1 MLVLTRRCD
10 ESIQIGPDITIT
22 IVRMGPG
29 SVRIGIE
36 APEGLGI
43 ARGELLD
50 ADGKFKPRVRKGAE

>member
-10 ESIQIGPDITIT
+10 ETIQIGPDITIT
-22 IVRMGPG
+22 IVRMGQG

-50 ADGKFKPRVRKGAE
+50 ADKKTKPRRRKGAE

>member
-1 MLVLTRRCD
+1 MLVLTRRID

-22 IVRMGPG
+22 IVRMRPG

-50 ADGKFKPRVRKGAE
+50 ADMKANPRVRKVAE